1 MVVAFSIG
9 DKSQVVINTLKKSA
23 DDIDFYTYI
32 NIQEM
37 IRESMLRHISFDR
50 IVFSTKILS
59 KSDPEGDLRELN
71 EFIKNNSNGTEIVMI
86 IQGKKQ
92 EGNSIDEVFINMFN
106 SPMYTPIILEKAS
119 PASLLQILKDD
130 ITALKTRYY
139 TFDIKKVDRA
149 VVSIDKKDDVEE
161 EKKSQ
166 ESQKKKKG
174 MIKRFFGSGVEN
186 SAQNLEEVKNKEE
199 VEDTASNTGEFALNE
214 IKEIVDSD
222 VVSHAENMEN
232 SFTEDINSNCN
243 SNINSNFFDNGPI
256 SIGGV
261 DFNSGF
267 SSTDNLED
275 NLSVGDF
282 GKEHS
287 DTGFL
292 DEEDEEDII
301 REIGKQDS
309 AELDLQECTDEKE
322 EISIQEYSSN
332 NRNVEKKESI
342 SESCFK
348 DYTKETVTRRGY
360 PNIDLITGVR
370 GSGST
375 QSIVDEAVKMSN
387 MQNLRVLIVDLDTKE
402 NSILSFIDT
411 DMFYSNGYY
420 DGINKLRVYEEDG
433 VGVISNGFGSNINK
447 SSLVRLLNSNF
458 IKGYDMIFIDCP
470 CDCLYNISKEVID
483 LCNVLVITKGD
494 RCDLVSTSLALT
506 NRDIVD
512 LYVEKYI
519 MRNCDVE
526 VLENLSSLQEDI
538 NWVNRSFLFP
548 NGNWLLNI
556 N

>member
-149 VVSIDKKDDVEE
+149 IVSIDKKDDVKE

-214 IKEIVDSD
+214 VKEIVDSD
-222 VVSHAENMEN
+222 VVSHAENMEK
-232 SFTEDINSNCN
+232 
-243 SNINSNFFDNGPI
+243 FF
-256 SIGGV
+256 
-261 DFNSGF
+261 
-267 SSTDNLED
+267 
-275 NLSVGDF
+275 
-282 GKEHS
+282 
-287 DTGFL
+287 
-292 DEEDEEDII
+292 
-301 REIGKQDS
+301 
-309 AELDLQECTDEKE
+309 
-322 EISIQEYSSN
+322 Y
-332 NRNVEKKESI
+332 
-342 SESCFK
+342 
-348 DYTKETVTRRGY
+348 RGY
-360 PNIDLITGVR
+360 
-370 GSGST
+370 
-375 QSIVDEAVKMSN
+375 K
-387 MQNLRVLIVDLDTKE
+387 
-402 NSILSFIDT
+402 
-411 DMFYSNGYY
+411 
-420 DGINKLRVYEEDG
+420 
-433 VGVISNGFGSNINK
+433 
-447 SSLVRLLNSNF
+447 
-458 IKGYDMIFIDCP
+458 
-470 CDCLYNISKEVID
+470 
-483 LCNVLVITKGD
+483 
-494 RCDLVSTSLALT
+494 
-506 NRDIVD
+506 
-512 LYVEKYI
+512 
-519 MRNCDVE
+519 
-526 VLENLSSLQEDI
+526 
-538 NWVNRSFLFP
+538 
-548 NGNWLLNI
+548 
-556 N
+556 